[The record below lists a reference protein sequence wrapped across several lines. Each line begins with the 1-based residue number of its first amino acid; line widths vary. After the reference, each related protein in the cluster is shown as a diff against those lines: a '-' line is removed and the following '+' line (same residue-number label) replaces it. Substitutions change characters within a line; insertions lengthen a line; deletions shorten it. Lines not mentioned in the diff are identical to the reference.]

1 MWVTLSLLASVSLFY
16 IVIIIGP
23 IANLFWLDDQLASD
37 VFVDGKFTS
46 KTVFFCVMAF

>member
-1 MWVTLSLLASVSLFY
+1 MGDALSLLAYVSLFY
-16 IVIIIGP
+16 IVIVIGP

-46 KTVFFCVMAF
+46 ETVFFCVMAF